1 MASGKGAEPTRRR
14 VDRAE
19 GKEERNGRPA
29 VEINVNQ
36 MTQMRQYRFQL
47 LRRSNANCV
56 IEEDGFPNPEVASFV
71 YIGFIDP
78 GIIIYTKY
86 CASLVV
92 ATNPY
97 KKKKKKKPVLTVY
110 FQKWAN
116 AGRCWAADQHL
127 LRSYKRFECNRDLKL
142 SEVRCL
148 EYRRSFTT
156 RRAIFTSSSRS
167 RRQFLTQH
175 PPHGLVVASP

>member
-97 KKKKKKKPVLTVY
+97 KKKKKKTLY
-110 FQKWAN
+110 
-116 AGRCWAADQHL
+116 
-127 LRSYKRFECNRDLKL
+127 
-142 SEVRCL
+142 
-148 EYRRSFTT
+148 
-156 RRAIFTSSSRS
+156 
-167 RRQFLTQH
+167 
-175 PPHGLVVASP
+175 